1 VCLAYFYLVK
11 TLIIIR
17 HAKAESA
24 ITLNDF
30 ERSLAARGMQD
41 APVMARK
48 LIEKNITIDAFI
60 SSPAI
65 RAKQTAALFC
75 TTYGLNV
82 QDIVFDNTLYN
93 AKPQTIA
100 AVIKTT
106 ADEYNCIALV
116 AHNPGVTYFATELVK
131 DVNIDN
137 MPTCAVF
144 AVKIYCQHW
153 KDFVSAKK
161 EFLFFDYPKN
171 FER

>member
-1 VCLAYFYLVK
+1 VK
-11 TLIIIR
+11 TLLIIR

-30 ERSLAARGMQD
+30 ERMLAPRGMQD
-41 APVMARK
+41 APAMARK

-60 SSPAI
+60 SSPAT
-65 RAKQTAALFC
+65 RAKQTAELFC
-75 TTYGLNV
+75 ATYGRNV
-82 QDIVFDNTLYN
+82 QDVIFNETLYN

-100 AVIKTT
+100 TVIKTV
-106 ADEYNCIALV
+106 ADEHNCIALV
-116 AHNPGVTYFATELVK
+116 AHNPGVTYFATALVEG
-131 DVNIDN
+131 VTIDN

-144 AVKIYCQHW
+144 AVKINCQQW
-153 KDFVSAKK
+153 KDFLTAKK